1 MKDNNF
7 NFNQVFLNTIDSKQL
22 LSFLHLNNISVNI
35 SEKSLSILLA
45 KASFAFLLIS
55 MLSYWFQMSFKS
67 QKRIPFE
74 EKRSWELIF
83 SKGSPLTYVG
93 CEADHNSKAMTY
105 NKTDK
110 KSFYYFLEKVPFVN
124 MWFANI
130 TLALLLSIRWIES
143 GHFPLSNLYESL
155 IFLSWSLTVIHL
167 FLENLFNKRE
177 QILGS
182 EAKLPTAPTLTL
194 GAITS
199 PVALFTNAFATFSL
213 PQEMQK
219 VTVLVPALKSNWL
232 IMHVSV
238 MIISYAALLSGSLLA
253 MAFLVIKFID
263 DNSLIQFFQ
272 NSIPSAARSQKAFS
286 GYKGKG
292 VPSIM
297 STFINYS
304 KSLTQ
309 LMDRGLSFIR
319 KQPQLLRNSS
329 ASYSSGFNK
338 SISSTPNSTSYPA
351 RAFSERAAEEFL
363 FEKKSFNSLRVPP
376 ASATLIG
383 VSYPVKGKE
392 FLGNSSTSNTE
403 RTPLPLQGKKLAQY
417 EKYLPQYM
425 QGKEG
430 TPFEEKLRVRKK
442 PLQGM
447 ELLKGTQSKE
457 EELRSN
463 WSSNCQYLGDHK
475 LFSYS
480 SGYQKSEVE
489 SSKPLLLRSLIK
501 ENKVLMDLPQI
512 LDNLSYRS
520 IGLGFAL
527 LTIGILSGAVWAN
540 EAWGSYW
547 SWDPKE
553 TWALITW
560 LVFALY
566 LHTRLSKGWVGK
578 ESALV
583 ASFGFIVIWFCYLGV
598 NLFGKGLHS
607 YGWFQQ

>member
-7 NFNQVFLNTIDSKQL
+7 NFNQVFLNTLDSLTPYKSSIKYTSGGTPKGYASEQL
-22 LSFLHLNNISVNI
+22 LSFLHLNNISANI

-67 QKRIPFE
+67 QIVMNNEVIVSTNNEVLNPLQVAEPTRYTLPLGYPDK
-74 EKRSWELIF
+74 SSGELQHCASTPTQRTLNQTF
-83 SKGSPLTYVG
+83 SMRVGYPKGVCTAT
-93 CEADHNSKAMTY
+93 C
-105 NKTDK
+105 K
-110 KSFYYFLEKVPFVN
+110 KSTWAIILEKIPVIS
-124 MWFANI
+124 MWSANI

-167 FLENLFNKRE
+167 FLENLFYKNSLRE
-177 QILGS
+177 RILCSPATMFTPEGVCKAPS
-182 EAKLPTAPTLTL
+182 LLGTPSSALELLAQLRSPQRNNEGMPTRYTLPSGLARDMYASDPTLTL

-199 PVALFTNAFATFSL
+199 PVVLFTNAFATFSL

-263 DNSLIQFFQ
+263 
-272 NSIPSAARSQKAFS
+272 
-286 GYKGKG
+286 
-292 VPSIM
+292 
-297 STFINYS
+297 
-304 KSLTQ
+304 
-309 LMDRGLSFIR
+309 
-319 KQPQLLRNSS
+319 
-329 ASYSSGFNK
+329 
-338 SISSTPNSTSYPA
+338 
-351 RAFSERAAEEFL
+351 
-363 FEKKSFNSLRVPP
+363 
-376 ASATLIG
+376 
-383 VSYPVKGKE
+383 
-392 FLGNSSTSNTE
+392 
-403 RTPLPLQGKKLAQY
+403 
-417 EKYLPQYM
+417 
-425 QGKEG
+425 
-430 TPFEEKLRVRKK
+430 
-442 PLQGM
+442 
-447 ELLKGTQSKE
+447 
-457 EELRSN
+457 ELRSN
-463 WSSNCQYLGDHK
+463 CGNELRRNKEVIEKARLAGGQQGSATSQ
-475 LFSYS
+475 LFSYTRGYEDFTS
-480 SGYQKSEVE
+480 LREAEMNNEVIVSTNNEVLNPLQVAEPTQTPSGLKLT
-489 SSKPLLLRSLIK
+489 K
-501 ENKVLMDLPQI
+501 NKMLMGLPQI

-578 ESALV
+578 ESAFV